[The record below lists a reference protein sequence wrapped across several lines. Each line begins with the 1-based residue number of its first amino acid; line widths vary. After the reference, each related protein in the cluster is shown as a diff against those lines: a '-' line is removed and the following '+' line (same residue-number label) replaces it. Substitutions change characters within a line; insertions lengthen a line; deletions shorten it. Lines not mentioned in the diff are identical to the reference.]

1 MERQTET
8 LLEALKLALT
18 AGAEQRLYRSGKL
31 AGLFA
36 GKVGAAGAAAAA
48 ALRDGLLEVVR
59 TETRGKTVI
68 DWVRLTPR
76 GVDFL
81 HEHQSPVRILQDLQ
95 NTLRANHQALPLWL
109 AEMHHGF
116 QGLEQ
121 RLTADAQ
128 KWTQHLEALTRRV
141 DETLR
146 RLEADAR
153 PLLPAELG
161 QTYPWSMD
169 ALNYL
174 DRRQSGGALN
184 PCPLPELYLALTPQH
199 PGLGVSSFH
208 EGLRRLHERR
218 VLRLEPAANLAELPQ
233 PEFALF
239 DNGRVLYYAGR

>member
-31 AGLFA
+31 EGLFA
-36 GKVGAAGAAAAA
+36 GRTGSAGAAAAV
-48 ALRDGLLEVVR
+48 ALRDGLVEVVR
-59 TETRGKTVI
+59 TENRGKTVI

-81 HEHQSPVRILQDLQ
+81 HEHQSPVRILQELL
-95 NTLRANHQALPLWL
+95 NNLRANQQAIPLWL
-109 AEMHHGF
+109 AEMHSGF
-116 QGLEQ
+116 QALEQ
-121 RLTADAQ
+121 RLAVDAQ

-174 DRRQSGGALN
+174 DRRQSGGA
-184 PCPLPELYLALTPQH
+184 PDDCPLPELFLSLMRQH
-199 PGLGVSSFH
+199 PSLAVSAFH

-218 VLRLEPAANLAELPQ
+218 VLRLEPAAHLAELPQ